1 MGVLKGNLNLMK
13 KRKEMI
19 NEINRNIRDSIEGNN
34 TLYNVSPNSRSKEQI
49 YFDNVQ
55 ERKKHY
61 LEEKNNKTKEKIEKN
76 LENKK
81 NNLKILEAK
90 EEEKKNLIMTK
101 LNLFKSS
108 STPNMLS
115 LTSKSKT
122 DFDFYKT
129 HLFNTLYPK
138 NHEYL
143 TKYNEK
149 RNYIT
154 KHMPK

>member
-61 LEEKNNKTKEKIEKN
+61 LEEKNNKTKERNRRIRKCLKRKEGRKSYERKSLGRKREGTNAKRSEFKN
-76 LENKK
+76 
-81 NNLKILEAK
+81 
-90 EEEKKNLIMTK
+90 
-101 LNLFKSS
+101 
-108 STPNMLS
+108 
-115 LTSKSKT
+115 
-122 DFDFYKT
+122 
-129 HLFNTLYPK
+129 
-138 NHEYL
+138 
-143 TKYNEK
+143 K
-149 RNYIT
+149 RR
-154 KHMPK
+154 